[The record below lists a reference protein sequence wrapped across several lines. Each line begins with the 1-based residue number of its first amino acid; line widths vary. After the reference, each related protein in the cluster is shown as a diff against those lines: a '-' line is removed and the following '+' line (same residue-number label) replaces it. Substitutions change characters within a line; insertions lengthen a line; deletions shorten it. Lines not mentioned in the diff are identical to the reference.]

1 MHQIVHSDRET
12 LTLGIVQVGSG
23 RTVLPLLVGLP
34 LRRWDAA
41 LWHCSRRVTGFGV
54 SSHHP

>member
-23 RTVLPLLVGLP
+23 RTVLPL
-34 LRRWDAA
+34 RRWDAA
-41 LWHCSRRVTGFGV
+41 LWQCSRRVTGFGV